1 MNLDTLLA
9 FGGIVFFLAIIP
21 YPNALLI
28 LFTAL
33 TQSRRFAIANILGVA
48 LGFMIH
54 AFVSAKGLSL
64 LLSQS
69 ALAFNILK
77 WMGVAYLVWLGINN
91 LKSGLKLAD
100 QKLKLDRKVEEQT
113 LKQAF
118 VKGLLTNLLNPKIV
132 LFYLSIFP
140 QFVQPEHILEQSMIL
155 GALQAG
161 IVASWYLFV
170 IFFATKLKVLLT
182 SSKTSKWL
190 NYVSGALFISFGV
203 GVSKYSVLDTTSFSE
218 RTKTRSLAC
227 FLFYTVLTYT

>member
-21 YPNALLI
+21 GPNALLI

-118 VKGLLTNLLNPKIV
+118 VKGLLTNLLNPKSV

-203 GVSKYSVLDTTSFSE
+203 GLAN
-218 RTKTRSLAC
+218 TR
-227 FLFYTVLTYT
+227 F

>member
-21 YPNALLI
+21 GPNAFLI

-203 GVSKYSVLDTTSFSE
+203 GLAN
-218 RTKTRSLAC
+218 TR
-227 FLFYTVLTYT
+227 F